1 MYMGGKDWKIPKA
14 ELPECSAWG
23 FSISKIYSAAAR
35 AGWMMYRELPTSN
48 HDAMVDAISTTYS
61 LHAGSLSQW
70 TWQGMMQLLEQF
82 TSKPYT
88 DPTSWIG
95 AYAILLEEKYDF
107 IIAGFENCPVMTL
120 SNPYS
125 GAYAWFVMNPDYL
138 GIQEGNSSPSF
149 FRNVLGVSAF
159 GYTWG
164 FRGADPADFYG
175 EGYTVNDFTRLN
187 MYRDI
192 SVYEEIGRRAGIV
205 CNDLDAS
212 VGEGL
217 VSVNQWAAASSA
229 TRRRLHEVGH
239 YDSIEEHKRHLKE
252 TVPDLTEAQIHD
264 WATSHAQRMEEDAL
278 IESCAPEY
286 STSCIFGVL
295 GPDKL

>member
-1 MYMGGKDWKIPKA
+1 
-14 ELPECSAWG
+14 
-23 FSISKIYSAAAR
+23 
-35 AGWMMYRELPTSN
+35 MMYRELPTSN

-107 IIAGFENCPVMTL
+107 IIAGFEKCPVMTL